1 MRIAI
6 RSARLAEASAI
17 GRLVERAYAKY
28 VPRIGRRPAPMDDDY
43 EALIAAGEAFV
54 AIDTVVVGVIVL
66 RLTDEFLF
74 VDNVAVE
81 PQRQGEGIGKGL
93 LAFAEQVARQHRLSE
108 LRLYTNRAMTENI
121 ALYRRLG
128 WEETRQSTDE
138 GFARVYFRKVLP
150 RSQR

>member
-1 MRIAI
+1 
-6 RSARLAEASAI
+6 
-17 GRLVERAYAKY
+17 
-28 VPRIGRRPAPMDDDY
+28 MDDDY